1 MFQVFF
7 GNEGRK
13 GGYRSKRDRYL
24 PVKGREGH
32 EMHSW
37 SRTLAAWL
45 PEIRF
50 FDAQI
55 YIYMC
60 VCICKSTYM

>member
-1 MFQVFF
+1 MFRVF
-7 GNEGRK
+7 GNEGRE
-13 GGYRSKRDRYL
+13 GIGAEEIDTCLS
-24 PVKGREGH
+24 REGH

-50 FDAQI
+50 SRHR
-55 YIYMC
+55 YIYM
-60 VCICKSTYM
+60 YMYM